1 MAGDIPELPPPP
13 GGTAGIASA
22 RFDSQHRR
30 ALWVVGFLSV
40 TSIAILLA
48 IMSTAHQIGLV
59 SRVHAGGIVTRSE
72 AEASDARQLVTT
84 LGHAGLIV
92 VTGVVWMIW
101 QHRAQSNLRD
111 VGTGDLRFTPG
122 WAVGWWFVP
131 VASLWMPYLAVRE
144 LLRASE
150 PSVTDWRRASTGSLP
165 GLWWAAWI
173 VGSIL
178 AGIVSAYP
186 DDTPGQLLAS
196 SWVFAV
202 ELIAL
207 LVAGGL
213 AIVLVR
219 RIDGRQMALHR
230 RLAATIG
237 GDQAPA
243 AEPLPTGAPA
253 SAALIVGAF
262 LTVAAVIGA
271 GIAYSDGRDPP
282 GQAVGPRPSV
292 GPATLAAGWTAHDD
306 PAGFSMGI
314 PPDWKVRPNAKC
326 CALRA
331 DDCTGTVLVIT
342 EPVPAGITLEQYAD
356 LLSVNIESGG
366 VGEKV
371 ADDERTSLP
380 AGPSIRLSL
389 EGSYNGL
396 TIAEVVYVLIDG
408 STGYTVVFSTPSAAL
423 AAMLPVFDEMI
434 ESLRFTV

>member
-1 MAGDIPELPPPP
+1 VVGDIPELLPPP
-13 GGTAGIASA
+13 GVTPGVASP

-40 TSIAILLA
+40 TLIAILLA
-48 IMSTAHQIGLV
+48 TISTAHQIGLL
-59 SRVHAGGIVTRSE
+59 SRVHAGGIVTPSE

-84 LGHAGLIV
+84 LGYTGVIV
-92 VTGVVWMIW
+92 VTGVVWMFW

-111 VGTGDLRFTPG
+111 VGTDDLRFTPG

-131 VASLWMPYLAVRE
+131 LASLWMPYLAVRE

-150 PSVTDWRRASTGSLP
+150 PSVTDWRRVRTASLP

-173 VGSIL
+173 AASIL
-178 AGIVSAYP
+178 TGIARAYP
-186 DDTPGQLLAS
+186 DDTPSQFLAS
-196 SWVFAV
+196 SWVFALG
-202 ELIAL
+202 LIVL

-219 RIDGRQMALHR
+219 RIDGRQMSLHR
-230 RLAATIG
+230 RLHAVISA
-237 GDQAPA
+237 DQAP
-243 AEPLPTGAPA
+243 AEPLPTGAPR
-253 SAALIVGAF
+253 SGALIAGAL

-271 GIAYSDGRDPP
+271 GIAYSDGRNPP

-292 GPATLAAGWTAHDD
+292 GPATLAAGWTTHDD

-331 DDCTGTVLVIT
+331 DDRTGTNVFVIT

-356 LLSVNIESGG
+356 VLSAHIESGG
-366 VGEKV
+366 VVERV

-389 EGSYNGL
+389 EGSSNGL
-396 TIAEVVYVLIDG
+396 TVAEVVYVLIDVT
-408 STGYTVVFSTPSAAL
+408 TGYTVVFATPRAAL
-423 AAMLPVFDEMI
+423 ATRLPVFEEMI
-434 ESLRFTV
+434 ESLRFTA

>member
-1 MAGDIPELPPPP
+1 VAGDIPELPPPP
-13 GGTAGIASA
+13 GGTAGIARA
-22 RFDSQHRR
+22 RFASQHRR

-48 IMSTAHQIGLV
+48 IISTAHQIGLL
-59 SRVHAGGIVTRSE
+59 SRVHGGGIVTPSE

-84 LGHAGLIV
+84 LGYAGLLV
-92 VTGVVWMIW
+92 VTGVVWMFW

-131 VASLWMPYLAVRE
+131 VASLWMPYLTVRE

-150 PSVTDWRRASTGSLP
+150 PSVRDWRQARTGSLP

-173 VGSIL
+173 VASIL
-178 AGIVSAYP
+178 TAIGRAYP
-186 DDTPGQLLAS
+186 DDTPGQFLAS
-196 SWVFAV
+196 SRVFAV
-202 ELIAL
+202 ELIVL

-237 GDQAPA
+237 ADQAPA
-243 AEPLPTGAPA
+243 AEPLPTGAPS

-262 LTVAAVIGA
+262 LTVVAVIGA
-271 GIAYSDGRDPP
+271 GIAYSDGRNPP
-282 GQAVGPRPSV
+282 GQAVGPRSSV
-292 GPATLAAGWTAHDD
+292 GPATLATGWTEHDD
-306 PAGFSMGI
+306 PAGFSIGI
-314 PPDWKVRPNAKC
+314 PPDWKVRPNARC

-331 DDCTGTVLVIT
+331 DDRTGAIVAVIT

-356 LLSVNIESGG
+356 VLSGNIR
-366 VGEKV
+366 VAEKV

-389 EGSYNGL
+389 EGSANGL

-408 STGYTVVFSTPSAAL
+408 TTGYTVVFSTPRAAR
-423 AAMLPVFDEMI
+423 ATMLPVFDEMI
-434 ESLRFTV
+434 ESLRFTA